1 MNQNESQVLEL
12 QEKYGRLSQALICM
26 KLKVTPDE
34 AHRLLDYACK
44 SKAYEMFIWR
54 GFGVTVEEFE
64 KGEFL
69 EKKEIQ

>member
-1 MNQNESQVLEL
+1 MNSNESQVLDL

-44 SKAYEMFIWR
+44 AKGREMFIWR
-54 GFGVTVEEFE
+54 GFGVTVEQFE
-64 KGEFL
+64 NGEVL
-69 EKKEIQ
+69 DEID